1 MKEFGDRPEFQ
12 TKLVRYRNNVAI
24 LQRAL
29 GSLSESEATLR
40 ATLDLLAPSI
50 DGPDP
55 LPAPR
60 WQVARVSN
68 NLGSLL
74 LRKRTD
80 EAGTHLHRAEG
91 LLRKLTREFPSVA
104 QYSLELASVE
114 YNLGTLAADAKHFEQ
129 TVESYQESVRLLEAL
144 ARRFPGSPAYRMK
157 LCFPRS
163 ALAKA
168 LGETTPTEAEK
179 SLRKVLDE
187 QSALLKEYPEVPE
200 YQIDVGRGHFQLG
213 LLLMK
218 TNPAAAIPEAE
229 TARSFHRDVLKT
241 RPESEQ
247 VLAFLL
253 EDQLLLAQALIAAG
267 ACQKQWTPPKTFP
280 RFIPANH
287 AFISMP
293 QLF

>member
-1 MKEFGDRPEFQ
+1 M
-12 TKLVRYRNNVAI
+12 
-24 LQRAL
+24 
-29 GSLSESEATLR
+29 
-40 ATLDLLAPSI
+40 
-50 DGPDP
+50 
-55 LPAPR
+55 
-60 WQVARVSN
+60 
-68 NLGSLL
+68 
-74 LRKRTD
+74 
-80 EAGTHLHRAEG
+80 
-91 LLRKLTREFPSVA
+91 
-104 QYSLELASVE
+104 ASVE

-157 LCFPRS
+157 LALS
-163 ALAKA
+163 QVALAKA

-179 SLRKVLDE
+179 SLRKALDE

-267 ACQKQWTPPKTFP
+267 RLPEAMDAAEDLPSIHPSEP
-280 RFIPANH
+280 RFYINAAALLIQCAVAAPETEDGRKQSERCLAR
-287 AFISMP
+287 AVGVLRKAVQAKVISSKGTLDLKDLAP
-293 QLF
+293 LKNRDDFKRLRDSLDDTVHIG